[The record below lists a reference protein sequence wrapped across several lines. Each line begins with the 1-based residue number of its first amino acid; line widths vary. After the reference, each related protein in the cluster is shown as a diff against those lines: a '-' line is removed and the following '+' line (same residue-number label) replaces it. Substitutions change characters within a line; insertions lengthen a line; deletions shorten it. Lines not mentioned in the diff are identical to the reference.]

1 MAALRALV
9 AVAVLAEVTAD
20 AIPIV
25 AQLTNDGAEPA
36 GVWYIFDDG
45 SSQPPALVMTLEPGQ
60 SSPLS
65 TFEGHRLFWSAP
77 PDAPGDALAAARRGR
92 VMTMPAP
99 GAPAAFSLVAD
110 APSAGER
117 RLPRADWYRE
127 YTSRLIDE
135 QRLVVPRLTER
146 GYAVVD
152 FPDRALFDAMVEAH
166 RAQAAAPAAEVAANP
181 RAARLVEPWA
191 VQGSIYG
198 PALVNYEA
206 VATHLTPAPRELSRA
221 AQAALHPL
229 VELFARGLLDGPDAA
244 ASAGGAPNATAGADW
259 RGERARALHWVGT
272 GTFGPREYGSGA
284 TLAMHVDIAATN
296 VISVVLHVGAAGGDA
311 AWPLAIV
318 DHANAT
324 REIVLQPGEALL
336 YESARCAH
344 GRPRP
349 FAGDRYANWYAYFR
363 PAEGWPFARAQY
375 ATIHEYCDT
384 HEPTCT
390 LPPPGTRLLRHSGG
404 QDLPAWRL
412 YDPRAEDAAAALRR
426 AEF

>member
-1 MAALRALV
+1 MLL

-20 AIPIV
+20 ATIV
-25 AQLTNDGAEPA
+25 ATLTNDGAERA

-45 SSQPPALVMTLEPGQ
+45 SSRPPALVAELEPGQ
-60 SSPLS
+60 SSSLS
-65 TFEGHRLFWSAP
+65 TSEGHRLFWSAP

-110 APSAGER
+110 ATSAGER
-117 RLPRADWYRE
+117 RLPREAWYRE
-127 YTSRLIDE
+127 YVARLIDE
-135 QRLVVPRLTER
+135 QRRVVPRLTER

-152 FPDRALFDAMVEAH
+152 FPDRALFDAMAEAH
-166 RAQAAAPAAEVAANP
+166 RAQAAAPAVEVTADP
-181 RAARLVEPWA
+181 RAPRLLEPWA
-191 VQGSIYG
+191 TQNSIYG

-229 VELFARGLLDGPDAA
+229 IELFARGLLDGPGAA
-244 ASAGGAPNATAGADW
+244 NATADEAGAAAGADW
-259 RGERARALHWVGT
+259 RGERARAQHWVGT
-272 GTFGPREYGSGA
+272 GTFGPREYGPGA

-296 VISVVLHVGAAGGDA
+296 VVSVVLHVGAAGGDA

-324 REIVLQPGEALL
+324 REITLRPGEALL

-375 ATIHEYCDT
+375 ATIGEYCDA
-384 HEPTCT
+384 HEPTCA
-390 LPPPGTRLLRHSGG
+390 LPPPGTRLLRQSGG
-404 QDLPAWRL
+404 HDFPAWRL
-412 YDPRAEDAAAALRR
+412 YDPRAEEAEARRR
-426 AEF
+426 AEL